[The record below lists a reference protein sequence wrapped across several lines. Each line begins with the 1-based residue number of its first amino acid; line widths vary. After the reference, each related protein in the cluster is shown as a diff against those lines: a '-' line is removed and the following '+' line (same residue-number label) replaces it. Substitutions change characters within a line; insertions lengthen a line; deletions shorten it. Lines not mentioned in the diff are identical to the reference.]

1 MGKDIQYLS
10 CQTCHKPAGNSQTKE
25 SGTCYDCAQR
35 IIADHRILAAAVTE
49 YDRAQSTREGYNRYA
64 LGMYLQAVQ
73 AVEDWVKESPRH
85 TLRQGIVRYFSG
97 RLIDVCLHAVGE
109 VKATREE
116 LR

>member
-1 MGKDIQYLS
+1 MDFHYK
-10 CQTCHKPAGNSQTKE
+10 
-25 SGTCYDCAQR
+25 
-35 IIADHRILAAAVTE
+35 LAAAVTE
-49 YDRAQSTREGYNRYA
+49 YDRAQSTRKGYNRYA

-73 AVEDWVKESPRH
+73 SVDDWVKESPRH

-109 VKATREE
+109 VKATKEE